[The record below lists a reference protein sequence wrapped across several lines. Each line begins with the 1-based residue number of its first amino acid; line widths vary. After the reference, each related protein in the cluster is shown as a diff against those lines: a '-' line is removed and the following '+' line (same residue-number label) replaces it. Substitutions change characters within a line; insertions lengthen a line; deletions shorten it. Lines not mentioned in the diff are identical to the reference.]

1 MGDDVVTP
9 ARSRAPWGRQQLKR
23 VLVVED
29 DAAIARFVALALE
42 EEGYKVTVANN
53 GAEGLA
59 ALEKDDDQFPRL
71 VLLDMLMPVMDGWEF
86 ARRFH
91 QLYDRSVPIVVMT
104 AATNAQ
110 ERAAQVEADAFL
122 GKPFDLDDL
131 LACVERYTRD
141 RT

>member
-1 MGDDVVTP
+1 MIQPLPG
-9 ARSRAPWGRQQLKR
+9 
-23 VLVVED
+23 
-29 DAAIARFVALALE
+29 
-42 EEGYKVTVANN
+42 N
-53 GAEGLA
+53 GAEGLQ
-59 ALEKDDDQFPRL
+59 ALEGTDHQFPRL

-86 ARRFH
+86 ARRFRER
-91 QLYDRSVPIVVMT
+91 YNRRVPIVVMT

-110 ERAAQVEADAFL
+110 ERAAQVDADAFL